1 MECRPGPGGGTG
13 PGPGRSARLSHAWR
27 WLRHGSGHM
36 YVFSAV
42 RGGHSPSPLPQ
53 GSPMKIVSA
62 RLWGSRFKS
71 LQKASTLPALL
82 VAFACT
88 SATEP
93 EPPPSVT
100 LLVTNATCGSGQ
112 CSSFQVRGF
121 PSNLPAVPAG
131 PRSMDLGTVSTES
144 ACLTLPSAD
153 TFWIN
158 TTPSIWTSRDSL
170 SLGILEPG
178 QFWGHASPSTVE
190 FVPANSAGW
199 SVTLPDGTAM
209 TPADVCG

>member
-1 MECRPGPGGGTG
+1 MR
-13 PGPGRSARLSHAWR
+13 
-27 WLRHGSGHM
+27 
-36 YVFSAV
+36 
-42 RGGHSPSPLPQ
+42 
-53 GSPMKIVSA
+53 IVST
-62 RLWGSRFKS
+62 RRWGLLFKG
-71 LQKASTLPALL
+71 LEKTSTLPALL

-93 EPPPSVT
+93 EPGPSVT

-121 PSNLPAVPAG
+121 WTHQPVYTPG
-131 PRSMDLGTVSTES
+131 GRWSMDLGTVSAGS
-144 ACLTLPSAD
+144 ACLILPGID
-153 TFWIN
+153 TFRVN
-158 TTPSIWTSRDSL
+158 TAPYVWTSRDSL

-178 QFWGHASPSTVE
+178 QSWLQASPSTSA

-199 SVTLPDGTAM
+199 SIIFPGGTAV

>member
-1 MECRPGPGGGTG
+1 
-13 PGPGRSARLSHAWR
+13 
-27 WLRHGSGHM
+27 
-36 YVFSAV
+36 
-42 RGGHSPSPLPQ
+42 
-53 GSPMKIVSA
+53 MKIVSTS
-62 RLWGSRFKS
+62 RWGLLFKS
-71 LQKASTLPALL
+71 LEKTSTLPALL
-82 VAFACT
+82 VVFACT

-100 LLVTNATCGSGQ
+100 LLVTNATCDSGQ

-121 PSNLPAVPAG
+121 PNNLPAVPAG
-131 PRSMDLGTVSTES
+131 PRSLDLGTVSTES

-153 TFWIN
+153 TFWVN

-170 SLGILEPG
+170 SLGIQEPG
-178 QFWGHASPSTVE
+178 QFWGHVSRSTSE

-199 SVTLPDGTAM
+199 SITLPGGTAV